1 MGASLHGQNAGR
13 LRLDGLA
20 SLREVI
26 PDVRFANRI
35 KVVTRDGR
43 AAAAWSHQS
52 QAIPR
57 P

>member
-13 LRLDGLA
+13 VRLDGLA
-20 SLREVI
+20 GLREVI

-43 AAAAWSHQS
+43 AAAA
-52 QAIPR
+52 
-57 P
+57 